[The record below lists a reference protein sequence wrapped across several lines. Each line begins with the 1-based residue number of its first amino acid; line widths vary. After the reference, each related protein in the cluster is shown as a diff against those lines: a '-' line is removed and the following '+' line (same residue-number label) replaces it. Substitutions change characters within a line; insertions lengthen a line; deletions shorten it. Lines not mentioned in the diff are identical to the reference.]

1 MTPSSPAAPDLP
13 AFRRSRLTWLCYAML
28 GWYAYLQASV
38 NPAMPFLRADLGLSY
53 TLASLHASAF
63 ALGMIIAGLTGDR
76 IGAALGTRRVFW
88 GGSAGMIAGML
99 LFTAGQTPLLTIA
112 GTFLMGT
119 IGSLCMIMVQI
130 TLINIHERYSPIA
143 LTESNIVASLT
154 ASLIPVTI
162 GAFERSGAG
171 WRWALLAAVAVWGA
185 LFLTQRAAA
194 FPPVKRLKRQQAGG
208 RLPMLF
214 WLYLGVLFLAV
225 AAEWGV
231 WLWAADYF
239 ISRLQLEPAAAA
251 PLVSFFTVGAV
262 TGRIISSRLLR
273 VYRPPLL
280 IPITLILVFAGFP
293 LFWLGT
299 AAPVNVLGLFLLGW
313 GAASLFP
320 LGLAAATSAAG
331 DQSNK
336 ASARVT
342 IASGSAILL
351 CPAFL
356 GVLADAFGIQQA
368 YLIVPALALGA
379 MALALVGYRLSSQ
392 AAEPQATGRSA

>member
-1 MTPSSPAAPDLP
+1 MGHTMTTSPQAAPDLP
-13 AFRRSRLTWLCYAML
+13 AFRRSRLTWLCYAMM
-28 GWYAYLQASV
+28 GWYAYLQAGV
-38 NPAMPFLRADLGLSY
+38 NPAMPFLRADLELSY

-63 ALGMIIAGLTGDR
+63 ALGMIVAGLTGDR

-99 LFTAGQTPLLTIA
+99 LFVTGQTPLLTIPGA
-112 GTFLMGT
+112 LIMGML
-119 IGSLCMIMVQI
+119 GSLSMIMVQI
-130 TLINIHERYSPIA
+130 TLINTHERYSPIA
-143 LTESNIVASLT
+143 LTEGNIVASLT
-154 ASLIPVTI
+154 ASLIPVAI
-162 GAFERSGAG
+162 GAFEHNGAG
-171 WRWALLAAVAVWGA
+171 WRWALLAALAVWGA
-185 LFLTQRAAA
+185 LFLTQRALA
-194 FPPVKRLKRQQAGG
+194 FPAVRWLKRQENGG
-208 RLPMLF
+208 RLPGLF

-239 ISRLQLEPAAAA
+239 ISRLQMEAAAAA

-273 VYRPPLL
+273 AYRPPLL
-280 IPITLILVFAGFP
+280 IPPTLTLVFAGFP
-293 LFWLGT
+293 LFWLGS

-331 DQSNK
+331 DQSNR

-368 YLIVPALALGA
+368 YLIVPVLALLA
-379 MALALVGYRLSSQ
+379 MALALAGLWLSSRLTP
-392 AAEPQATGRSA
+392 AAP

>member
-99 LFTAGQTPLLTIA
+99 LFTGGQTPLLTIA

-130 TLINIHERYSPIA
+130 TLINIHEHYSPIA

-194 FPPVKRLKRQQAGG
+194 FPPVKRLKRQQAAG

-331 DQSNK
+331 NQSNK

-392 AAEPQATGRSA
+392 TAEPQATGRSA